1 VWYFCYCGAGKSLPR
16 VANHEG
22 VLGFGGVAKGVLPSH
37 SRWFNQHNMFSD
49 DIIECPKLTSI
60 CRTHHGVAEHPC
72 LGFTPLVPDSKA
84 SHKPRSVFVSLLIL
98 YTLLCF
104 TTMLILTVLRLAF
117 SFIVLA
123 TATPSYN
130 ARPFAASLENRQ
142 SQNINGG
149 LQVDLGYDVY
159 QGVAN
164 TSTGLNTWK
173 GYAVRPFLKEL
184 RLTFTVFALRP
195 LPLGLYVGK
204 PHNHR
209 R

>member
-1 VWYFCYCGAGKSLPR
+1 
-16 VANHEG
+16 
-22 VLGFGGVAKGVLPSH
+22 
-37 SRWFNQHNMFSD
+37 MFSD

-60 CRTHHGVAEHPC
+60 CRMHHGVAGYPC
-72 LGFTPLVPDSKA
+72 LGSTPPVPDSKA
-84 SHKPRSVFVSLLIL
+84 SHEPRSVFVPPHPVHIAL
-98 YTLLCF
+98 F
-104 TTMLILTVLRLAF
+104 RNMLILTALRLAF
-117 SFIVLA
+117 SFAVLA
-123 TATPSYN
+123 AATPSYN
-130 ARPFAASLENRQ
+130 ARPFVASLENRQ
-142 SQNINGG
+142 SQNINSS

-173 GYAVRPFLKEL
+173 GYVVRPFLKEL